1 MARTSIDPSAH
12 DDDPPVV
19 MLTVADAAAVLG
31 QVILDKVII
40 DAFPETPPVR
50 DRREL
55 LSDELHH
62 RIQNTLAIVLSLA
75 RITARSCK
83 TIEDFQEAFGDRVQ
97 AMAKTNALLLR
108 GNEQAINVRDAL
120 ELELAPYAGRDKQIV
135 LQCAN
140 LTISANSALSLSLL
154 IHELATNAAKYGG
167 LSTAGGSLHVACK
180 RDALGGV
187 LTWRE
192 TTADMP
198 PRKPGGGAG
207 SVLIERLARDLGGAA
222 HLDFRPEG
230 LEATVT
236 FKLDALGGA
245 IASAYPPP
253 KSPPPL
259 PEEHP

>member
-1 MARTSIDPSAH
+1 MGQRHTQLLTAE
-12 DDDPPVV
+12 DDLPLVV
-19 MLTVADAAAVLG
+19 LTVADATAVLHG
-31 QVILDKVII
+31 VILDKAII

-83 TIEDFQEAFGDRVQ
+83 TIEEFQEAFGDRVQ

-108 GNEQAINVRDAL
+108 GNDQAIDVRNAL
-120 ELELAPYAGRDKQIV
+120 ELELAPYAGRGKQVV

-140 LTISANSALSLSLL
+140 LAISANSALSLSLL

-167 LSTAGGSLHVACK
+167 LSSSGGSLLVAC
-180 RDALGGV
+180 RRGELGGV

-192 TTADMP
+192 TTPDMP
-198 PRKPGGGAG
+198 PRKTRGGAG
-207 SVLIERLARDLGGAA
+207 SILIERLARDLGGDAR
-222 HLDFRPEG
+222 LDFRPDG
-230 LEATVT
+230 LEAMIT
-236 FKLDALGGA
+236 FKLDTSSVCDA
-245 IASAYPPP
+245 PD
-253 KSPPPL
+253 
-259 PEEHP
+259 

>member
-1 MARTSIDPSAH
+1 MDPLTMDPLTMD
-12 DDDPPVV
+12 DDDPPRVL
-19 MLTVADAAAVLG
+19 LTVADATVVLDG
-31 QVILDKVII
+31 VILDKAII
-40 DAFPETPPVR
+40 DAFPDAPPVR

-83 TIEDFQEAFGDRVQ
+83 TIEEFQEAFGDRIQ

-108 GNEQAINVRDAL
+108 GNDQAINVRNAL
-120 ELELAPYAGRDKQIV
+120 ELELAPYAGLGKQVV
-135 LQCAN
+135 LQCAD
-140 LTISANSALSLSLL
+140 LAISANSALSLSLL

-167 LSTAGGSLHVACK
+167 LSTSGGSLFVACT
-180 RDALGGV
+180 RGDLGGV

-198 PRKPGGGAG
+198 PRKAGGGAG
-207 SVLIERLARDLGGAA
+207 SILIERLARDLGGLA

-230 LEATVT
+230 LEATIT
-236 FKLDALGGA
+236 FKLDSAE
-245 IASAYPPP
+245 ASDAQV
-253 KSPPPL
+253 
-259 PEEHP
+259 